1 MIGDAP
7 GPKRTGCYDWGLLE
21 LTLHNAA
28 DYLAARDAFR
38 GRNWRVTELAGGIS
52 NIVLLAESDRERLVL
67 KQSLPKLRVKE
78 DWPADRNRIE
88 REWLAIQDLEGHLP
102 AGAIPE
108 VYFTD
113 AENFLFAMSAAPAG
127 ALTWK
132 TQLLDGICE
141 PESAVRVAQIQAAM
155 MRASWQSPLWQRDFG
170 DLNVFEQLRL
180 NPYHAFTASRHPDLA
195 EQFAARADEARTRRC
210 CAVHGDWSP
219 KNFLVHGKTVTAID
233 WEVIHY
239 GDPSFD
245 AAFALNH
252 LLLKAF
258 RAPAAASQFRE
269 LARVYWEELT
279 GDLPHGAE
287 WFEEGACRH
296 LGCLLLARVDG
307 KSPAEYITDE
317 ATQQHIRNHARRLIL
332 DPPAHPDEAF
342 EEVMK

>member
-1 MIGDAP
+1 
-7 GPKRTGCYDWGLLE
+7 LLE
-21 LTLHNAA
+21 LSLHNAA
-28 DYLAARDAFR
+28 DYLAARDGLR
-38 GRNWRVTELAGGIS
+38 RRRWRITELAGGVS
-52 NIVLLAESDRERLVL
+52 NIVLLAEADGDRMVL

-102 AGAIPE
+102 AGAVPE

-113 AENFLFAMSAAPAG
+113 AENFLFAMSAAPAR
-127 ALTWK
+127 AVTWK
-132 TQLLDGICE
+132 AQLLDGVCE
-141 PESAVRVAQIQAAM
+141 PETAARVARIQAAM
-155 MRASWQSPLWQRDFG
+155 MAASWKSPLWERDFG
-170 DLNVFEQLRL
+170 DLHAFEQLRL
-180 NPYHAFTASRHPDLA
+180 SPYHAFTASRHPDLA
-195 EQFAARADEARTRRC
+195 DQFAARANEARARRC

-245 AAFALNH
+245 SAFLLNH

-269 LARVYWEELT
+269 LARVYWEEFSAE
-279 GDLPHGAE
+279 LPPGAD
-287 WFEEGACRH
+287 WFEEGACKH

-317 ATQQHIRNHARRLIL
+317 ATRHRIRAHARRLIL
-332 DPPAHPDEAF
+332 NPPAHPDEAF
-342 EEVMK
+342 EEAVR